1 MKRLTSLIMTL
12 VAFIYGICEYT
23 DIIDYSR
30 SYKAH
35 VVAVVDGDTI
45 TVSTR
50 GAHTKIRLFGVDCP
64 EKLQPY
70 GRAATLLTQKLA
82 YNKEVKITPIQTD
95 RYGRTVA
102 YVSLP
107 GGNRLNYELVSNGLA
122 WWSKQ
127 YAPEEMQLAI
137 RELNARL
144 KGRGLWQDEDPTPPW
159 DFRKGVR
166 H

>member
-1 MKRLTSLIMTL
+1 MKKLTSLI
-12 VAFIYGICEYT
+12 AFIVALIYGYSEYT
-23 DIIDYSR
+23 DIIKYTKT
-30 SYKAH
+30 YTGQVIA
-35 VVAVVDGDTI
+35 VADGDTI
-45 TVSTR
+45 TVKTR
-50 GAHTKIRLFGVDCP
+50 KSKQKIRLFGIDCP

-70 GRAATLLTQKLA
+70 GKAATALTQKLA
-82 YNKEVKITPIQTD
+82 FRKLVKVTPIQTD

-107 GGNRLNYELVSNGLA
+107 GGKKLNYELVSNGLA

-127 YAPEEMQLAI
+127 YAPEEMQIAL
-137 RELNARL
+137 REISARL
-144 KGRGLWQDEDPTPPW
+144 KERGLWQENDPTPPW

>member
-1 MKRLTSLIMTL
+1 MKRLTSLIAFL
-12 VAFIYGICEYT
+12 VAITYGYSEYSE
-23 DIIDYSR
+23 IIDYTK
-30 SYKAH
+30 SYKAQ
-35 VVAVVDGDTI
+35 VIAVSDGDTI
-45 TVSTR
+45 TVRTQNSKQ
-50 GAHTKIRLFGVDCP
+50 KIRLFGVDCP

-82 YNKEVKITPIQTD
+82 YRKLVKITPLQTD

-102 YVSLP
+102 YVALP
-107 GGNRLNYELVSNGLA
+107 DGSKLNYELVSSGLA

-127 YAPEEMQLAI
+127 YAPEEMQIAT
-137 RELNARL
+137 REIQARL
-144 KGRGLWQDEDPTPPW
+144 KGIGLWQDISPIPPW